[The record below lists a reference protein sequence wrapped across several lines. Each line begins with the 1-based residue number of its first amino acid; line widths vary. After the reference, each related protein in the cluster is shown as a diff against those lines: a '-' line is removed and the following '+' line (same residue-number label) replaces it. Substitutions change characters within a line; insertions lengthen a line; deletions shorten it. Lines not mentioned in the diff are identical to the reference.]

1 MKKVLLSLL
10 LAIAFV
16 PSAFCQSKATVLN
29 IDTTVCG
36 SFTWDKNGVTYTAN
50 TVELFTDGDT
60 AYVLNLTILEPVYDT
75 LEAIPVTFNCT
86 ADWNGYNWNTPGE
99 HLATLKTAA
108 GCDSIVKVDL
118 TLLGHDT
125 VSINLIAC
133 GSYTAPWGET
143 YTSSVSFTDSAISAV
158 GCDYIASLDLTV
170 NPDVM
175 GDVEE
180 VTADGCSYS
189 WHGLNITE
197 ANVTFYDTLA
207 SALGCDSV
215 VGITVTA
222 FSGVENDT
230 TTLYG
235 CDEYEFNNITYTES
249 TFVTVHD
256 ETITSCDVNHVYHII
271 IVPTVDTASAVV
283 LDTVGGCSLTWY
295 GQTYTTVD
303 TVVYHLT
310 TTAMGNCD
318 SVAALHIT
326 AFSGVDLVTVDTTH
340 CGFFTWKND
349 EQIRVD
355 TVLFD
360 TVATAGCTTI
370 TQINLN
376 IDDLYTTTNQTACYK
391 YETTYK
397 RFNPATGTYGNQSVT
412 FYETGVYTSVP
423 NDPERYGDLAGDPLV
438 SSYQYA
444 TECKTVKTINLT
456 INEPALIVDPTVD
469 TTVCDEFKP
478 MFNNNEIYF
487 NHTVDTVLSDTTL
500 GRGANCK
507 IVTGR
512 FNIVV
517 NHKSFA
523 VYPVDTCNSYTW
535 PFNGVTYTSSSSV
548 ELKIDSIKNVAGC
561 DSIGRL
567 NLTINYSPD
576 VYIEGKW
583 NLQPGESTVLHAVYT
598 PSEIRGFQWYKNGSA
613 ISSAQ
618 GGTADSLVVAEN
630 ANTDIRLKSTS
641 KKGCTT
647 DNWITVTYN
656 EGIDDVEGAQVNIYP
671 NPTSRYLNVECAEG
685 INAVTV
691 YNVNGQ
697 QVMNHTAN
705 GTTAQLDLGSLA
717 VGTYTLSI
725 STANGMSTRKFIVNK

>member
-133 GSYTAPWGET
+133 GNYTAPWGET

-180 VTADGCSYS
+180 VTSDGCSYS

-197 ANVTFYDTLA
+197 ANVTYYDTLA

-215 VGITVTA
+215 VGITV
-222 FSGVENDT
+222 
-230 TTLYG
+230 
-235 CDEYEFNNITYTES
+235 
-249 TFVTVHD
+249 
-256 ETITSCDVNHVYHII
+256 
-271 IVPTVDTASAVV
+271 
-283 LDTVGGCSLTWY
+283 
-295 GQTYTTVD
+295 
-303 TVVYHLT
+303 
-310 TTAMGNCD
+310 
-318 SVAALHIT
+318 T

-423 NDPERYGDLAGDPLV
+423 NDPERYGNLAGDPLV

-583 NLQPGESTVLHAVYT
+583 NLHPGESTVLHAVYT

-656 EGIDDVEGAQVNIYP
+656 EGIDDVEGAHVNIYP

-725 STANGMSTRKFIVNK
+725 STTNGMSTRKFIVNK